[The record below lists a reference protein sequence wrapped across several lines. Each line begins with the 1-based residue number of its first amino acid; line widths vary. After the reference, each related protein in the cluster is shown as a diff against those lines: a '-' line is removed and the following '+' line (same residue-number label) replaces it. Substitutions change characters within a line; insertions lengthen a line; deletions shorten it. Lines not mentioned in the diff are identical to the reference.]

1 MPQDIAGI
9 SREHVEAF
17 IVSLT
22 ERFKPAT
29 AVVRF
34 KSLQQFFRWATEE
47 GEITDSPMA
56 NMRPPKRREEG
67 VPVPSV
73 EDVRK
78 LLATCDP
85 KTFEGRRDEA
95 IIRLFADTG
104 LRLAELTSLRV
115 GNVDRFTGLLSVVGK
130 GDKVR
135 RVGFSTKTAKAL
147 DRYMRLRSANQV
159 LNPQPQS
166 DALWIGRRGTMGTSG
181 IAQMIARRATV
192 AGVVIHPH
200 SLRHFAAHD
209 WLADGRSE
217 NALMKLMGWSSRS
230 MVDRYAASTAEDRAL
245 AEQASAALG
254 DRL

>member
-34 KSLQQFFRWATEE
+34 KSLQQFFRWAAEE
-47 GEITDSPMA
+47 GEIGVSPMG
-56 NMRPPKRREEG
+56 NMKPPKRREEG

-78 LLATCDP
+78 LLATCDS

-104 LRLAELTSLRV
+104 LRLAELTSLRISD
-115 GNVDRFTGLLSVVGK
+115 VDRFTGLLSVVGK

-147 DRYMRLRSANQV
+147 DRYLRVRSTTLV
-159 LNPQPQS
+159 VNPQPE
-166 DALWIGRRGTMGTSG
+166 ALWIGRRGSMGTSG
-181 IAQMIARRATV
+181 IAQMIARRSDL
-192 AGVVIHPH
+192 AGVQIHPH

-230 MVDRYAASTAEDRAL
+230 MVDRYAAATAEDRAL